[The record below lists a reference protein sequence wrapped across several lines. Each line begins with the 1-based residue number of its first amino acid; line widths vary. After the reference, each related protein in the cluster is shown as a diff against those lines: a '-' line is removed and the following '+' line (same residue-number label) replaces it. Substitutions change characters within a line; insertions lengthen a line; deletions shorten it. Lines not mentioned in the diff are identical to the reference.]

1 MILAIATRIEHVP
14 EEKPFDDRFYLTAYF
29 KKIFDDMGIL
39 LFPLISDKT
48 LSTAADMA
56 SGLILPGSYTDIDPS
71 YYGHQPLKGK
81 SYTKDEYK
89 SDMAMI
95 RAFEQ
100 AGKPILGICGG
111 MQSINVYFG
120 GTLRQQ
126 IPGHFTDGA
135 MQTAYLTEGSFL
147 HNIYHKDQIQ
157 INSFHNQA
165 VDKVA
170 PGFKVTAKTKDGIAE
185 AIERENIIGVQW
197 HPEVLCDADFF
208 RYFVNMCIPK

>member
-1 MILAIATRIEHVP
+1 
-14 EEKPFDDRFYLTAYF
+14 
-29 KKIFDDMGIL
+29 
-39 LFPLISDKT
+39 
-48 LSTAADMA
+48 
-56 SGLILPGSYTDIDPS
+56 
-71 YYGHQPLKGK
+71 
-81 SYTKDEYK
+81 
-89 SDMAMI
+89 
-95 RAFEQ
+95 
-100 AGKPILGICGG
+100 
-111 MQSINVYFG
+111 
-120 GTLRQQ
+120 
-126 IPGHFTDGA
+126 